1 MKCVSFFRISVSLDP
16 DEDKRDAT
24 IFEGLKIFML
34 NEMTDEECQYFKTVT
49 LRNLAKRAQSLKS
62 VRPPRG
68 LSFSLQQQRMY
79 MEISTNCVIHDNLF
93 MLKRC
98 CSSHMLY
105 FFSCFCL
112 SADKVKLSYDLVA
125 ALLANAFF
133 STFPKRTEKTHP
145 TLQDFNFS
153 FFFRHLNE

>member
-24 IFEGLKIFML
+24 IFEGLKMFML

-79 MEISTNCVIHDNLF
+79 MEISTNCVIHDN
-93 MLKRC
+93 
-98 CSSHMLY
+98 
-105 FFSCFCL
+105 
-112 SADKVKLSYDLVA
+112 
-125 ALLANAFF
+125 
-133 STFPKRTEKTHP
+133 
-145 TLQDFNFS
+145 
-153 FFFRHLNE
+153 